1 MDTDSFFKYT
11 EQFPRRLNQVTFKN
25 WQNMVIVYG
34 GVEVELSGNVLTNEA
49 KFAAMAT
56 ACSSHAKIV
65 VAEYGRIMPDEIT
78 EDNILCVV
86 QPDDKNPT
94 SKKRKNSGV
103 VLDGATL
110 WSRYQEAKKQIYNYI
125 VPKYMQCCDKK
136 GYNLVAPPSGKN
148 LKDVL
153 QETLELVNGN
163 KLDKD
168 VILADEDDTEVA
180 STTVTATKR
189 LKYPLYWLSFIMH
202 GPPAGRNAAK
212 IFLPATQGSADLK
225 DKTAKDDSRK
235 NVRKEQ
241 STAANK
247 VNGTPKSVG
256 AIPLVDMTTPSSN
269 GSTSDIYYEGNI
281 RKRKELTS

>member
-94 SKKRKNSGV
+94 SKNNNIVYTYRSSQDKRCSAIKMLKQLTNTETHSE
-103 VLDGATL
+103 T
-110 WSRYQEAKKQIYNYI
+110 SRYANSTILYTSLLQYFYIYKQYS
-125 VPKYMQCCDKK
+125 
-136 GYNLVAPPSGKN
+136 L
-148 LKDVL
+148 
-153 QETLELVNGN
+153 TL
-163 KLDKD
+163 
-168 VILADEDDTEVA
+168 T
-180 STTVTATKR
+180 
-189 LKYPLYWLSFIMH
+189 Y
-202 GPPAGRNAAK
+202 
-212 IFLPATQGSADLK
+212 
-225 DKTAKDDSRK
+225 
-235 NVRKEQ
+235 
-241 STAANK
+241 
-247 VNGTPKSVG
+247 
-256 AIPLVDMTTPSSN
+256 SS
-269 GSTSDIYYEGNI
+269 
-281 RKRKELTS
+281 